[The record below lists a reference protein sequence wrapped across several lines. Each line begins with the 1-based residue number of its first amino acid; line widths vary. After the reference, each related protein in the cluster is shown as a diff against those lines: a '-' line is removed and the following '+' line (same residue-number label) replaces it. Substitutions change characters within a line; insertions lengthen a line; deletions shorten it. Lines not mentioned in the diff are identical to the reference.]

1 MDKTNAERRRRYI
14 HRLKARAAEAVTN
27 APGTAAEVAALRQ
40 EQLAQVKARIGELEA
55 KLAHRAWDDWR
66 AGTAVKKAERAGL
79 PLHGA

>member
-40 EQLAQVKARIGELEA
+40 EQLAQARRASASLRRSLHAAPGMTGE
-55 KLAHRAWDDWR
+55 RGQR
-66 AGTAVKKAERAGL
+66 
-79 PLHGA
+79 